1 MKRIPYLAVATLL
14 VAMTVLVPTA
24 LAQDLLPGDDDPM
37 TPEPDAIAVSHEQLT
52 QIAGQPP
59 PSQGPTSEPLPQ
71 TGGPGFGG
79 PAVVLPAVGALLL
92 GSVVLAYGV
101 LRKAKERG

>member
-1 MKRIPYLAVATLL
+1 MKRVVYLVLAAV
-14 VAMTVLVPTA
+14 VAMMVLVPIA
-24 LAQDLLPGDDDPM
+24 LAQEFPGDTDPF
-37 TPEPDAIAVSHEQLT
+37 TPEPNAIEVSSHEELQ
-52 QIAGQPP
+52 QIAGQPL

-71 TGGPGFGG
+71 TGGPDVGG

-101 LRKAKERG
+101 LRKASERG

>member
-1 MKRIPYLAVATLL
+1 MKRITYL
-14 VAMTVLVPTA
+14 VAIAFLAMMILVPTA
-24 LAQDLLPGDDDPM
+24 LAQDILPGDDDPM
-37 TPEPDAIAVSHEQLT
+37 TPEPNAIEVSHEELQ
-52 QIAGQPP
+52 QIAGQPL

>member
-1 MKRIPYLAVATLL
+1 MKRVVYLVLAAV
-14 VAMTVLVPTA
+14 VAMMVLVPIA
-24 LAQDLLPGDDDPM
+24 LAQEFPGDTDPF
-37 TPEPDAIAVSHEQLT
+37 TPEPNAIEVSHEELQ

-71 TGGPGFGG
+71 TGGPDVGG

-101 LRKAKERG
+101 LRKASERG